1 MTQGGITRAV
11 NNAFKQLI
19 SIYLKWLMT
28 ALVIA
33 HLFSGFYKID
43 KDSVGVVTRFGDILH
58 PAVPP
63 GLHYKL
69 PWPVDEIFCIPVKQ
83 VKTLHL
89 SDFIREQNKP
99 ITDSRG
105 NAFTY
110 ETQIDPYC
118 ITGDNNIVA
127 VNMMLKYTV
136 SDPVK
141 YIMKHK
147 QSEYLIERVAAAIIV
162 HQLARRRID
171 EILTFGK
178 KQIELE
184 LLQVLK
190 AQIEPLDTGISIS
203 FLEMERMSPPEKVE
217 EAFNQVTNAKV
228 KKNQK
233 LNEAQGYYNRV
244 VPKARTYADELL
256 QSAQASK
263 RERILKAEGQVS
275 QFLSRLAGYRLTPVA
290 GRRKLYLDF
299 IHTLYPSLKEIRV
312 VDGKAPGKAHP
323 MPIPFNGLGEK

>member
-1 MTQGGITRAV
+1 MKQDGITRAV
-11 NNAFKQLI
+11 NNALKQLVF
-19 SIYLKWLMT
+19 IYLKWLMLV
-28 ALVIA
+28 LVIA
-33 HLFSGFYKID
+33 YLFSGIYKID
-43 KDSVGVVTRFGDILH
+43 KDSVGVVTRFGAMLH

-63 GLHYKL
+63 GLHYTL
-69 PWPVDEIFCIPVKQ
+69 PWPVDAVFRIPVKQ

-89 SDFIREQNKP
+89 SDFIREKNKT

-105 NAFTY
+105 NTFAF
-110 ETQIDPYC
+110 ETEIDPYC

-136 SDPVK
+136 GDPVK
-141 YIMKHK
+141 YILNHK
-147 QSEYLIERVAAAIIV
+147 QSEYFIERAAAAIIV
-162 HQLARRRID
+162 RQLARRRID

-190 AQIEPLDTGISIS
+190 AEIEPLDTGINIS
-203 FLEMERMSPPEKVE
+203 FLEMERISPPEKVE
-217 EAFNQVTNAKV
+217 AEFNQVTNAKV
-228 KKNQK
+228 KKNQA

-244 VPKARTYADELL
+244 VPEARTYADELL
-256 QSAQASK
+256 QSARAAK

-275 QFLSRLAGYRLTPVA
+275 RFLSRLEGYRLNPVA

-299 IHTLYPSLKEIRV
+299 VRTLYPSLKEIRV
-312 VDGKAPGKAHP
+312 VDGKEPSKAHP
-323 MPIPFNGLGEK
+323 IRVPFN

>member
-1 MTQGGITRAV
+1 MKQDGITQAV
-11 NNAFKQLI
+11 NDALKQLI
-19 SIYLKWLMT
+19 SLYLKWLMLV
-28 ALVIA
+28 LVIA
-33 HLFSGFYKID
+33 YLFSGIYKID
-43 KDSVGVVTRFGDILH
+43 KDSVGVVTRFGAMLH

-69 PWPVDEIFCIPVKQ
+69 PWPVDAVFRIPVKQ

-89 SDFIREQNKP
+89 SDFIREKNKP
-99 ITDSRG
+99 INDSRG
-105 NAFTY
+105 NAFAF
-110 ETQIDPYC
+110 ETEIDPYC

-136 SDPVK
+136 GDPAK
-141 YIMKHK
+141 YMLKHK
-147 QSEYLIERVAAAIIV
+147 QSEYFIERVAAAIIV
-162 HQLARRRID
+162 RQLARRRID

-190 AQIEPLDTGISIS
+190 AEIEPLDTGINIS
-203 FLEMERMSPPEKVE
+203 FLEMERISPPETVE
-217 EAFNQVTNAKV
+217 AEFNQVTNAKV
-228 KKNQK
+228 KKNQV

-244 VPKARTYADELL
+244 VPEARTYADELL
-256 QSAQASK
+256 QSTRAAK

-275 QFLSRLAGYRLTPVA
+275 RFLSRLEGYRLNPVA

-299 IHTLYPSLKEIRV
+299 IRTLYPSLKEIRV
-312 VDGKAPGKAHP
+312 VGGKEPSKAHP
-323 MPIPFNGLGEK
+323 MLVPFK

>member
-1 MTQGGITRAV
+1 MKQDGITRAV
-11 NNAFKQLI
+11 NNALKQLVF
-19 SIYLKWLMT
+19 IYLKWLMLV
-28 ALVIA
+28 LVIA
-33 HLFSGFYKID
+33 YLFSGIYKID
-43 KDSVGVVTRFGDILH
+43 KDSVGVVTRFGGIVQ

-69 PWPVDEIFCIPVKQ
+69 PWPVDAVFRIPVKQ

-89 SDFIREQNKP
+89 SDFIREKDKP

-105 NAFTY
+105 NAFAF
-110 ETQIDPYC
+110 ETEIDPYC

-136 SDPVK
+136 GDPVK
-141 YIMKHK
+141 YILNHK
-147 QSEYLIERVAAAIIV
+147 QSEYFIERAAAAIIV
-162 HQLARRRID
+162 RQLARRRID

-190 AQIEPLDTGISIS
+190 AEIEPLDTGINIS
-203 FLEMERMSPPEKVE
+203 FLEMERISPPEKVE
-217 EAFNQVTNAKV
+217 AEFNQVTNAKV
-228 KKNQK
+228 KKNQA

-244 VPKARTYADELL
+244 VPEARTYADELL
-256 QSAQASK
+256 QSARAAK

-275 QFLSRLAGYRLTPVA
+275 RFLSRLEGYRLNPVA

-299 IHTLYPSLKEIRV
+299 VRTLYPSLKEIRV
-312 VDGKAPGKAHP
+312 VDGKEPSKAHP
-323 MPIPFNGLGEK
+323 IRVPFN